1 MQMLNIAVCD
11 DEKYICDF
19 LHKSIIDCLTKT
31 ELEGRVTVFD
41 DGSRLTEHYRSGRPP
56 FDLIFL
62 DITMKECDGMTAA
75 KFIRS
80 LDSKVMIVFVTSSAE
95 YVFSGYEV
103 KAFRYILKPEL
114 LHGFSRVFYEC
125 IDELTQSDEA
135 RFTFQ
140 RSSETVSIQLSN
152 ILYFESDKRIIN
164 IITNGEEYSFYGKL
178 DDIEEQLKKQDFVRC
193 HQSFLVNAKKISAV
207 KQNEISLIT
216 GKTLPVSKRRAKETN
231 EAFLWAMR

>member
-1 MQMLNIAVCD
+1 MLNIAICD

-19 LHKSIIDCLTKT
+19 LHKSIIDCLAKT
-31 ELEGRVTVFD
+31 EIDGNITVFD
-41 DGSRLTEHYRSGRPP
+41 DGSRLTEHYRSGQPA

-75 KFIRS
+75 KIIRT

-103 KAFRYILKPEL
+103 RAFRYILKPEL
-114 LHGFSRVFYEC
+114 LHGFARVFTEC
-125 IDELTQSDEA
+125 LDELTKNGEI

-140 RSSETVSIQLSN
+140 RSSETVSIPISA

-164 IITNGEEYSFYGKL
+164 IKTVNEEYSFYGKL
-178 DDIEEQLKKQDFVRC
+178 DDIEMQLKKQDFVRC

-207 KQNEISLIT
+207 KQNEISLVT
-216 GKTLPVSKRRAKETN
+216 GETLPVSKRRAKETN